1 MRLQE
6 KVAKRIHELR
16 LSKSMTQEQLAE
28 KANMDVSM
36 LARIERGSRGD
47 IRMRTL
53 ERIVSGLDVS
63 YQEFFTFP
71 EDGDETTELASS
83 IALIKDPEVIRALHK
98 IVNTLIQNLFLYSQ
112 KAILN
117 SYSCFQRIQSSLI
130 KKAASFVQMHAT
142 GDFLGS
148 GILNSVRLIGTGLK
162 RKVANLLEAYDSSK

>member
-53 ERIVSGLDVS
+53 E
-63 YQEFFTFP
+63 FFTFP

-98 IVNTLIQNLFLYSQ
+98 IVNTLIQKDN
-112 KAILN
+112 K
-117 SYSCFQRIQSSLI
+117 
-130 KKAASFVQMHAT
+130 
-142 GDFLGS
+142 
-148 GILNSVRLIGTGLK
+148 
-162 RKVANLLEAYDSSK
+162 

>member
-1 MRLQE
+1 MTKADRGLRDAVTGKGRQ
-6 KVAKRIHELR
+6 KNPRI
-16 LSKSMTQEQLAE
+16 KTQQIQEQLAE

-47 IRMRTL
+47 IRMSTL

-98 IVNTLIQNLFLYSQ
+98 IVNTLIHRDN
-112 KAILN
+112 K
-117 SYSCFQRIQSSLI
+117 
-130 KKAASFVQMHAT
+130 
-142 GDFLGS
+142 
-148 GILNSVRLIGTGLK
+148 
-162 RKVANLLEAYDSSK
+162 